1 MNSKFKI
8 GDWVSMPHSA
18 GIRFGYTPWEVTKV
32 EKINGTYCYVVFDT
46 ESLFQHKYFINENTI
61 VDRLEEAK

>member
-8 GDWVSMPHSA
+8 GDRVSMPHSA

-32 EKINGTYCYVVFDT
+32 EKINNTFNYLVFDT
-46 ESLFQHKYFINENTI
+46 ASMFKHIYLINENTI
-61 VDRLEEAK
+61 IDRMEEAK